1 MFRSFKTK
9 QIFLFVPLLL
19 AIFLFTGGM
28 LKAQSIEKA
37 YKNLKIF
44 SEVVSLIE
52 SSYVKEVK
60 PNDIIEKAIQG
71 MLKNLDAHSSYLPPD
86 SYKEMKVETEGEFGG
101 LGIEI
106 TIKNNFLT
114 VVSPIEDTPA
124 DRIGIQ
130 AGDMIIKIDNKS
142 TRDMS
147 LINAV
152 KKLRGPVNTDVTIT
166 ILRKDLK
173 APKDFTITR
182 AIIMIKSVWSRLME
196 DNIGYIRLRNFSKT
210 TSNEVK
216 SALNKLSSQKKKK
229 LKGLVLDLR
238 NNPGGLLNQAVEV
251 ADIFIKKGQLIVYT
265 EGRTPDQ
272 NMRFKSRKNGK
283 NVNLP
288 LVILVNGGSASAS
301 EIVAGALKDLKRCL
315 VMGTKTFGKGSVQTI
330 IPLSNGSALRLT
342 TAQYFTPSGKVI
354 HEKGIMPDIVIEN
367 PKISLAEDEENDEKD
382 PSFHKLD
389 QKEVAGQ
396 DQKTKQKESDNI
408 NPKDEKEARFLKVY
422 KKDLQLQRAIE
433 LLRGVDL
440 FQDILQKKAS

>member
-1 MFRSFKTK
+1 
-9 QIFLFVPLLL
+9 
-19 AIFLFTGGM
+19 
-28 LKAQSIEKA
+28 
-37 YKNLKIF
+37 
-44 SEVVSLIE
+44 
-52 SSYVKEVK
+52 
-60 PNDIIEKAIQG
+60 
-71 MLKNLDAHSSYLPPD
+71 
-86 SYKEMKVETEGEFGG
+86 
-101 LGIEI
+101 
-106 TIKNNFLT
+106 

-130 AGDMIIKIDNKS
+130 AGDMIIKIDNEP

-147 LINAV
+147 LIDAV

-166 ILRKDLK
+166 VLRKDLRT
-173 APKDFTITR
+173 PKDFTITR

-210 TSNEVK
+210 TSNEVR
-216 SALNKLSSQKKKK
+216 SALDKLSSQKKKK

-272 NMRFKSRKNGK
+272 NMKFKSRKNGK
-283 NVNLP
+283 NVDLP

-330 IPLSNGSALRLT
+330 IPLSNGAALRLT

-354 HEKGIMPDIVIEN
+354 HKKGIMPDIVLEN
-367 PKISLAEDEENDEKD
+367 PKISLAEEEKNDEKD
-382 PSFHKLD
+382 PSVHKFD
-389 QKEVAGQ
+389 QKEVSGQ
-396 DQKTKQKESDNI
+396 DQKTKQKKSDNI
-408 NPKDEKEARFLKVY
+408 NPKEARFLKVY

-433 LLRGVDL
+433 LLRGVDI
-440 FQDILQKKAS
+440 FQKILQKKAS